1 MFGEYPGNL
10 LRRQKSV
17 ESILGGQLRC
27 GPLPRSLHCVCLGR
41 RITAR
46 SRLQWINWK

>member
-27 GPLPRSLHCVCLGR
+27 GPLRSFSTLRLSGKANNREVA
-41 RITAR
+41 TAMD
-46 SRLQWINWK
+46 